1 MPKPG
6 RKKGSTKRTS
16 DTFVDEELRT
26 KVRNQKSCRKRV
38 RPQIGMGLFVSESG
52 AMIENVNTYV

>member
-16 DTFVDEELRT
+16 DTVADEELRT
-26 KVRNQKSCRKRV
+26 KVRNHKSCRKRA
-38 RPQIGMGLFVSESG
+38 RPQIGMGLFVYESG